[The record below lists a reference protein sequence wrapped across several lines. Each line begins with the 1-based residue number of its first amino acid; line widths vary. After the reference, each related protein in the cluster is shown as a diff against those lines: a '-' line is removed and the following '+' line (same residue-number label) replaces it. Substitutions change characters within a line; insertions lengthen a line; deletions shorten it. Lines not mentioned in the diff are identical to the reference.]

1 MKVDPDKHGN
11 ASVPARRS
19 RHRSDEGALHPV
31 RNGVVAT
38 RRFRQPRDEPHGAL
52 AQAQALLEL
61 SLKSRQ
67 LVVGGRGRFHSSQVR
82 QAVLALVEEATTAG
96 ARQQAACRVLGI
108 STRTIQRW
116 RKVACAEDGRKGRSS
131 APRNVFTAAER
142 AQVLDI
148 LRSEEYARFAPRQI
162 VAKLSDQ
169 GRYVAS
175 ESTFYRLQRAQA
187 RATPNPGRRRPVA
200 VKRVEHLIV
209 APDQIWSWDIT
220 YLQSPVRG
228 RHYYLYMFIDLFSRR
243 IMGWQV
249 HDEESMDVAAHIIQR
264 TCEQNAIDARGLVLH
279 SDNGGP
285 MRGETMLATLRRLG
299 IVPSFSRR
307 GVCNDNPFAE
317 ALFHTLKQRPTYP
330 TRPFA
335 SLAAAHAWVAHFVSW
350 YNSEHLHCGIGFV
363 TPDER
368 YYGHD
373 TARLSQRRKVYEQA
387 RSAQPARWSRPP
399 RSWARVESVRFRA
412 MPCSLKDWPSLS
424 SAHTGEA
431 TTPLTHN
438 VT

>member
-1 MKVDPDKHGN
+1 
-11 ASVPARRS
+11 
-19 RHRSDEGALHPV
+19 
-31 RNGVVAT
+31 
-38 RRFRQPRDEPHGAL
+38 
-52 AQAQALLEL
+52 
-61 SLKSRQ
+61 
-67 LVVGGRGRFHSSQVR
+67 
-82 QAVLALVEEATTAG
+82 VL
-96 ARQQAACRVLGI
+96 
-108 STRTIQRW
+108 
-116 RKVACAEDGRKGRSS
+116 
-131 APRNVFTAAER
+131 TAAER

-148 LRSEEYARFAPRQI
+148 LRSEEYAHVAPRQI
-162 VAKLSDQ
+162 VAKLADQ

-187 RATPNPGRRRPVA
+187 QATPNPRRRRSLA
-200 VKRVEHLIV
+200 IKRVEHLIV

-220 YLQSPVRG
+220 YLPAPVRG

-249 HDEESMDVAAHIIQR
+249 HDEESMDIAAHLIQR
-264 TCEQNAIDARGLVLH
+264 TCEENAIDANDLVLH

-307 GVCNDNPFAE
+307 GVSNDNPFVE
-317 ALFHTLKQRPTYP
+317 SLFRTLKQRPTYP

-335 SLAAAHAWVAHFVSW
+335 SLVVAHAWIAHFVSW

-373 TARLSQRRKVYEQA
+373 IARLAQRRKVYEQA

-399 RSWARVESVRFRA
+399 RSWPRVESVHFRA
-412 MPCSLKDWPSLS
+412 VSCSLRGRHSLS
-424 SAHTGEA
+424 SKRTGKA
-431 TTPLTHN
+431 TTLLTHT
-438 VT
+438 VR